1 MGQGNNNFKS
11 DSVEYSTPWE
21 IVEPLKKEFGI
32 EFDICAS
39 KENNKSLLYFNK
51 KDDCLTKD
59 WSKINGNI
67 WMNPPWGKEMQKFVR
82 KALEESKKG
91 KTIVCLLP
99 VRSNT
104 KWWHETIIDTKAE
117 VRFLRG
123 EIKFND
129 LPRDILRELN
139 HHISFFCD
147 IILFTIFTFKEGF
160 SYLLNFSRTNYAR
173 PPNLINLI

>member
-1 MGQGNNNFKS
+1 MGQGQNNFKS

-39 KENNKSLLYFNK
+39 KENNKCLLYYNK

-129 LPRDILRELN
+129 LPRGLWLPCAIVIFHGINKCKRS
-139 HHISFFCD
+139 HICGVPCVDCGKTETCKGCS
-147 IILFTIFTFKEGF
+147 
-160 SYLLNFSRTNYAR
+160 S
-173 PPNLINLI
+173 